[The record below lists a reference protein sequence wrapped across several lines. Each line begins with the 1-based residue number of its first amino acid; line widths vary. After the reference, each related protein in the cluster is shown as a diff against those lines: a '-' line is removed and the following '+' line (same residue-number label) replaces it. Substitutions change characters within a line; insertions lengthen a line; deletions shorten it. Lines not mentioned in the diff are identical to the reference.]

1 MAAQFDTIPTVT
13 GAPKPGPAMNLR
25 QAIEKYL
32 AVAGEYGK
40 PAALSAFGLS
50 TAETETVFGLFDE
63 DYQLSRFF
71 HLRNESGESYQ
82 INGFPQTH
90 VVIDADIKTIL

>member
-1 MAAQFDTIPTVT
+1 MT
-13 GAPKPGPAMNLR
+13 GSAPKPGPAMNLR

-50 TAETETVFGLFDE
+50 AAQTEAVFGLFDE

-90 VVIDADIKTIL
+90 VVIDADIQTIL